1 MTLRY
6 DEHGKPVGLD
16 WSVCTDGNPRPEV
29 WTNWRPPK
37 RQDGT
42 GEEQEEREPT
52 HSRKRLA
59 PVVEALIIRMYR
71 DEKKSAREC
80 ALAAGVKPPTVFK
93 VLRRNGIESRGDHRG
108 PRVVTPDQETE
119 IVRLYVDEQQ
129 SSAQISRSVG
139 VGVRTISHTL
149 NRAGVRIRTA
159 SEAAKLDR
167 ARRAQRSA

>member
-16 WSVCTDGNPRPEV
+16 WSVCTDGNSRPEV

-37 RQDGT
+37 RQESDGT
-42 GEEQEEREPT
+42 EPEERETT

-59 PVVEALIIRMYR
+59 PAVEALIIRMYR

-108 PRVVTPDQETE
+108 PRAVTPEQERE
-119 IVRLYVDEQQ
+119 IVRMYVDEKQ
-129 SSAQISRSVG
+129 SSAQISRTVG

-149 NRAGVRIRTA
+149 NRLEIRIRTA